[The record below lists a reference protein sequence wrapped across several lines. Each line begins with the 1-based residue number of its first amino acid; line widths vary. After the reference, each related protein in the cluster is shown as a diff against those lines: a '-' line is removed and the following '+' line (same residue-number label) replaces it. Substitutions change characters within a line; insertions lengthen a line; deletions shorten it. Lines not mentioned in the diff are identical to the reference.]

1 MSKKRVHELAKEFG
15 LENRE
20 AVLLLQ
26 QGGVDVKT
34 HSSSVYE
41 DEARAVLMK
50 AKGKPAPAAAAPS
63 AATPAAAPAASA
75 PKRVGMMIVKKKS
88 DAESAP
94 AAEAPQAPAAPVE
107 EPHAEQAAPVEARSV
122 EREPV
127 APTEP
132 SREDEPAAEAVTPAA
147 RSVDSRPIVTPPPQ
161 PPPSRTSYGSQ
172 PSRTGGSRPAAY
184 HRDPSQD
191 RPRQSTPEQQD
202 AAAAEQANLPE
213 GGAAPADA
221 AAGDAGAPMAQQ
233 RPGAAQVVRM
243 IDRDKLLER
252 IPSRRLGG
260 GQGGPRPG
268 GYGQRPGGPGGPGGP
283 RPGPG
288 GQRFGGVTELRVVT
302 DPFGRGREMVDVN
315 RRGPGPSGPPGARPP
330 MGPRPGGPGGPG
342 GPGQRGKGRGPSKRE
357 MVEMRERAMHPARL
371 KKKKTTSR
379 TGKQTVVT
387 QPRASKRVVKMGK
400 TITVAE
406 LASALGV
413 KAAELIGKL
422 MNLGMMVSQNQG
434 VDFDTATLLATEYE
448 YTVTSEAFDEKE
460 LLDAGNPEEAED
472 TANLKPRPPV
482 VTVMG
487 HVDHGKTSLLDAIR
501 KAKVADG
508 EAGGITQHI
517 GAYQVPVPGKGLV
530 TFLDTPGH
538 AAFTQMRARGA
549 QITDIV
555 VLVVAADDG
564 VMPQT
569 EEALKH
575 AQAAEVPIIVAVNKI
590 DKPEAQPERVMQEL
604 SKFNLLSEA
613 WGGDTIFVNTSA
625 TKGTGIPELLEAIL
639 LQAEVLELKANPDRP
654 AIGSVVE
661 AQLDK
666 GRGAV
671 ATLLIETGTLRQG
684 DAIVVGEYSGR
695 VRAMLDDEG
704 KMIKEAGPSTPVE
717 IIGLDGV
724 PGAGDQLNVVE
735 NADAAREVAENRKS
749 SRKEAEQTVE
759 RKMSLDDIM
768 KRMAGQSSLELKI
781 VLKADVQ
788 GSAEAVKDALTKLAT
803 NEVKVSVIYSGV
815 GGISESDITLAAAS
829 NGIVLGFGVRPDAK
843 ARSIAEREGVEIRT
857 YAIIYEMLDDV
868 RKAMEGLLQPE
879 SREKIIGRAE
889 VREIFRVSK
898 IGTIA
903 GSRVVDGKAMRSAR
917 IRVLRDNVQ
926 VFDGKVASL
935 RSFKNDVREVDQ
947 GAECGVSLE
956 GYQDVKPGDVLE
968 FYQVEEVARRLE
980 TTPAGGGGGG
990 GGSRRGPTSNEN
1002 RPQA

>member
-41 DEARAVLMK
+41 DEARAVLIK
-50 AKGKPAPAAAAPS
+50 AKGKPAPAAAPAAPAPG
-63 AATPAAAPAASA
+63 AAAPAAAPAGAA
-75 PKRVGMMIVKKKS
+75 AGPKRVGMMIVKKKAS
-88 DAESAP
+88 DEVGAP
-94 AAEAPQAPAAPVE
+94 AEAQHAASAEVDEPSAPQAAPAEERQVEHELAPQVEAREEAVDDGEPRPARVPEQRPAAP
-107 EPHAEQAAPVEARSV
+107 PPQSQSRDAAPR
-122 EREPV
+122 
-127 APTEP
+127 
-132 SREDEPAAEAVTPAA
+132 PA
-147 RSVDSRPIVTPPPQ
+147 
-161 PPPSRTSYGSQ
+161 YNQ

-191 RPRQSTPEQQD
+191 RGRQSADQQD
-202 AAAAEQANLPE
+202 AGEPTDVPPGDDVAAT
-213 GGAAPADA
+213 ADPTQTGMPTVA
-221 AAGDAGAPMAQQ
+221 H

-260 GQGGPRPG
+260 GQGGPRQG
-268 GYGQRPGGPGGPGGP
+268 GYGPRPGGPGGPSGPGGQ

-288 GQRFGGVTELRVVT
+288 APRFGGVTELRVVT

-315 RRGPGPSGPPGARPP
+315 RRPPMGGPGGAPGARPGGF
-330 MGPRPGGPGGPG
+330 GPPRGPGGG
-342 GPGQRGKGRGPSKRE
+342 GPGQNKGRPPSKRQ

-400 TITVAE
+400 NITVAE
-406 LASALGV
+406 LASELGV
-413 KAAELIGKL
+413 KAAEVIGKL
-422 MNLGMMVSQNQG
+422 MKLGVMVTQNQSI
-434 VDFDTATLLATEYE
+434 DFDTATLMATEYE
-448 YTVTSEAFDEKE
+448 YTVTSDAFDETKM
-460 LLDAGNPEEAED
+460 LDVGKPEEAEE
-472 TANLKPRPPV
+472 TENLKPRPPV

-517 GAYQVPVPGKGLV
+517 GAYQVAVPGKGLV

-549 QITDIV
+549 QITDLV

-569 EEALKH
+569 EEAIKH

-590 DKPEAQPERVMQEL
+590 DKPEAQPDRVMQEL
-604 SKFNLLSEA
+604 SKFSLLSEA
-613 WGGDTIFVNTSA
+613 WGGETLFVNTSA

-639 LQAEVLELKANPDRP
+639 LQAEVLELKANADRP

-666 GRGAV
+666 GRGHV
-671 ATLLIETGTLRQG
+671 ATLLIETGTLRTG
-684 DAIVVGEYSGR
+684 DAIVVGECSGR
-695 VRAMLDDEG
+695 VRAMLNDEG
-704 KMIKEAGPSTPVE
+704 KSIKEAGPSTPVE

-724 PGAGDQLNVVE
+724 PDAGDQLNVVE
-735 NADAAREVAENRKS
+735 NADAAREIAENRKAA
-749 SRKEAEQTVE
+749 RKQDEQVVD

-768 KRMAGQSSLELKI
+768 KRMAGQESLELKI

-788 GSAEAVKDALTKLAT
+788 GSAEAVKDALNKLT
-803 NEVKVSVIYSGV
+803 TPEVKVNVIYSGV
-815 GGISESDITLAAAS
+815 GGISESDITLAGAS
-829 NGIVLGFGVRPDAK
+829 TGIVVGFGVRPDAK
-843 ARSIAEREGVEIRT
+843 ARTVAEREGVEIRT

-868 RKAMEGLLQPE
+868 RKAMEGLLTPE
-879 SREKIIGRAE
+879 SREKIVGRCE

-903 GSRVVDGKAMRSAR
+903 GCRVVDGKAQRSAR
-917 IRVLRDNVQ
+917 IRVLRDSVQ
-926 VFDGKVASL
+926 VFDGKVSSL
-935 RSFKNDVREVDQ
+935 RSFKNDVREVDA

-968 FYQVEEVARRLE
+968 FYTVEEVARRLD
-980 TTPAGGGGGG
+980 TSPAGGG
-990 GGSRRGPTSNEN
+990 RRGPAATEN